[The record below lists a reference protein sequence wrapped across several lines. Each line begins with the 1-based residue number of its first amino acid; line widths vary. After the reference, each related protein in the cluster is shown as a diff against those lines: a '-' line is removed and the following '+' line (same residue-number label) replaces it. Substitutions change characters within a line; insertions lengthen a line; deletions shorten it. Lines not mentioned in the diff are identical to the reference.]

1 MRTLRTVLFTLAAV
15 VVIALAICYGGFF
28 NMAGDDHHWGMTAG
42 VIETLRDRNI
52 ARQARDVV
60 VPKDLADEKLI
71 ANGAGEYAEMCTG
84 CHLAPGMKDTE
95 LRAGLYPMPP
105 NLAEQGAR
113 RPAAEQFWVVKH
125 GLKMTGMPAWGLTH
139 DDERIW
145 SMVAF
150 LQKLPS
156 LSAEQYRELSKSG
169 EGHHHDDDMEEH
181 EGGHG
186 DAAEE
191 HQHDHADG
199 DHTDQTAAGSADAS
213 EGSETAAHSHDH
225 ASMATTTSLTSLPAA
240 ATDAAAVVDRFQ
252 QLLAKGNTSAAA
264 ELLDPGILIFESG
277 GAERSRA
284 EYASHHLKEDAAFM
298 KTATLRPLS
307 RTGGVS
313 GDLAFVATES
323 SLKTDGATPIDLVTT
338 ETMVLKRTSQGWR
351 VAHVHWSSR
360 KVK

>member
-1 MRTLRTVLFTLAAV
+1 MKTLRTALITLAV
-15 VVIALAICYGGFF
+15 VVVIGLAVCYGGFF

-42 VIETLRDRNI
+42 MIETMRDRNV
-52 ARQARDVV
+52 ARQAGDVV

-71 ANGAGEYAEMCTG
+71 ANGASEYAEMCTG

-95 LRAGLYPMPP
+95 MRKGLYPMPP

-113 RPAAEQFWVVKH
+113 RPASEQFWIVKH

-156 LSAEQYRELSKSG
+156 LSPDKYRELAESG
-169 EGHHHDDDMEEH
+169 EGRHHHDDMEEH
-181 EGGHG
+181 EDGQG
-186 DAAEE
+186 DEAEGR
-191 HQHDHADG
+191 QHDHADG
-199 DHTDQTAAGSADAS
+199 DHADHDHDDTGAS
-213 EGSETAAHSHDH
+213 ESGQPAEHAHDH
-225 ASMATTTSLTSLPAA
+225 ASKAGANALPAGA
-240 ATDAAAVVDRFQ
+240 ADAVAVVDRFQ
-252 QLLAKGNTSAAA
+252 QLLAKGNTTAAA
-264 ELLDPGILIFESG
+264 ELLDPAVLIFESG

-298 KTATLRPLS
+298 KTATLSPLS
-307 RTGGVS
+307 RTGDVS
-313 GDLAFVATES
+313 GDIAFVATES
-323 SLKTDGATPIDLVTT
+323 ALKSSGAKPVDLVTT

-360 KVK
+360 KAK